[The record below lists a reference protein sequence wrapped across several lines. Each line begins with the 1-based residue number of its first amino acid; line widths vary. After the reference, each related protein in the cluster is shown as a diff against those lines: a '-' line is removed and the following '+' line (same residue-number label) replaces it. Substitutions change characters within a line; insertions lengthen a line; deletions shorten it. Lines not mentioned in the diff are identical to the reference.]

1 MLAMYSY
8 LANLSPL
15 KRMINLLH
23 RYILKQV
30 FLASLGAVSFFIV
43 VLVVGD
49 ALRDVL
55 QQLINNQVSWNGF
68 FQLLILIIPGV
79 IPYALPM
86 GFLLGILLVLGRLS
100 SQHEI
105 TAIKAAGINLYTL
118 ICSILFLT
126 FAGTV
131 LSVLINLYYA
141 PLADT
146 AYKNGIVNAI
156 RHDPLRFIKPH
167 TFIKT
172 FPGYVIYTEGQEKQ
186 QLKDIWL
193 WEMDKNNHVST
204 FIKARKGAF
213 SYDEAQEAILLKLIN
228 GSGERRSSHK
238 NLGEYDSQNPSIT
251 FKELSLSLS
260 LDKILGKKR
269 VDRKLAF
276 YTFGEL
282 LQERKNL
289 IETYE
294 NDPSEENYKNKIQI
308 QLEIQKKFAMAF
320 SIFSLVAIA
329 IPLGIKTSRS
339 ETSANLALALG
350 LALSYYLLLV
360 VLSWLQKQPHLR
372 PDLLVWIPNL
382 LFQAVGIYWIYRVNK
397 R

>member
-1 MLAMYSY
+1 
-8 LANLSPL
+8 
-15 KRMINLLH
+15 MIKLLH
-23 RYILKQV
+23 RYIFKQV
-30 FLASLGAVSFFIV
+30 FFTSFSAVAFFIV

-68 FQLLILIIPGV
+68 FQLLLLIIPGV
-79 IPYALPM
+79 VPYALPM

-100 SQHEI
+100 AQHEI

-118 ICSILFLT
+118 ICSILFLS
-126 FAGTV
+126 FVGTV

-156 RHDPLRFIKPH
+156 RHDPLRFLKPH

-172 FPGYVIYTEGQEKQ
+172 FPGYVIYTEGQEHQ
-186 QLKDIWL
+186 QLRDIWI
-193 WEMDKNNHVST
+193 WEMSSKNNMST
-204 FIKARKGAF
+204 FIKARKGTF
-213 SYDEAQEAILLKLIN
+213 SYDEQKEAILLKLFN
-228 GSGERRSSHK
+228 GSGEKRSSRQ
-238 NLGEYDSQNPSIT
+238 NPGEYDPQSPSIT
-251 FKELSLSLS
+251 FKELSIALS

-269 VDRKLAF
+269 IDRKLAF

-282 LQERKNL
+282 LQERQRLVNLYKKNP
-289 IETYE
+289 T
-294 NDPSEENYKNKIQI
+294 EEAYKNKIQI

-329 IPLGIKTSRS
+329 IPLGIKASRS

-350 LALSYYLLLV
+350 LALTYYLCLV
-360 VLSWLQKQPHLR
+360 VLSWLQKEPHLR
-372 PDLLVWIPNL
+372 PDLLIWIPNL
-382 LFQAVGIYWIYRVNK
+382 LFQGLGAYWIYKLNK